1 MGSTNEAAATVS
13 SGAGGQEATSS
24 SMSIITIIISRS
36 SNNNNIQC
44 IISNG
49 LVTLRH
55 RKSMTLPT
63 PIMLLGTIISQQPL
77 PLQELPQTTLILAG
91 HQVEEVKIPI
101 IPPLLMGQ
109 QLLLL
114 LKLKIMQPWALLL
127 AMEEVMVRPR
137 VRRPHMPTIII
148 LHTVSD
154 LSMKKGGHV
163 QEKNNHP

>member
-1 MGSTNEAAATVS
+1 MLLHT
-13 SGAGGQEATSS
+13 
-24 SMSIITIIISRS
+24 TIILTVNNRFRCIKTTLNI
-36 SNNNNIQC
+36 NNNNIQC

-109 QLLLL
+109 LLLL
-114 LKLKIMQPWALLL
+114 LKLKIMQPWALLP

-154 LSMKKGGHV
+154 LSMKKGGNV
-163 QEKNNHP
+163 QEKDNHP